1 MICVRFILRRAW
13 ILCLRKER
21 ALAIYVN
28 IQLNQFQV
36 GWIDVRGRIH
46 QVKKKRSCCCILL
59 QLLYFSFFDLIK
71 KKKSTS

>member
-46 QVKKKRSCCCILL
+46 QVKKREAELL
-59 QLLYFSFFDLIK
+59 MYLVAATFFFFF
-71 KKKSTS
+71 